1 MQQGEDMNN
10 DHYTIGIDAGGTKVA
25 YGLFDFDGKL
35 IDRFEHPSDPKAD
48 GPAFSDRMAETVEML
63 LEKNAI
69 SRQLL
74 DGVGVCMP
82 SYIMYDEGYIFLT
95 SALPKV
101 RDFYMRDYLRNKLHV
116 PVLLD
121 NDANAA
127 ALAEYRRGAGA
138 GKDLK
143 HMVYIAISTGIGSGI
158 IINRDLYRGS
168 YGFAGECGH
177 MLITPDEGIECG
189 CRNKGCFMSYAG
201 GRYIPMHL
209 KDRLHEGRRSILSG
223 IDETV
228 LSCRE
233 ILPAC
238 RENDPLAMEMLGQM
252 AHYIAVCVYNIYELL
267 NINTFVFGGG
277 LTSFGDLLFDRV
289 RGEFDR
295 YNHIKLPVTF
305 LTAQLKKD
313 FGIIGASEL
322 VRGN

>member
-1 MQQGEDMNN
+1 MKN
-10 DHYTIGIDAGGTKVA
+10 DHFTIGIDAGGTKVA
-25 YGLFDFDGKL
+25 YGLFDSAGEL
-35 IDRFEHPSDPKAD
+35 TDRFEHPSDLSAD
-48 GPAFSDRMAETVEML
+48 GPAFADRMAQTVEQL
-63 LEKNAI
+63 LEKNAVDR
-69 SRQLL
+69 SRL

-101 RDFYMRDYLRNKLHV
+101 QDFYMRDYLQEKIGV
-116 PVLLD
+116 PVRLD

-138 GKDLK
+138 GRGLK

-158 IINRDLYRGS
+158 IINSDLYRGS

-201 GRYIPMHL
+201 GRYVPMHL
-209 KDRLHEGRRSILSG
+209 KEQLRKGRPSILSK
-223 IDETV
+223 IDESV
-228 LSCRE
+228 LSCKY

-238 RENDPLAMEMLGQM
+238 REKDPLALEMLDQM

-277 LTSFGDLLFDRV
+277 LTAFGDLLMDRV
-289 RGEFDR
+289 REEFDR
-295 YNHIKLPVTF
+295 YNHVKLPVTF
-305 LTAQLKKD
+305 LTAALRQD

-322 VRGN
+322 VRLCTRRRGC

>member
-1 MQQGEDMNN
+1 
-10 DHYTIGIDAGGTKVA
+10 
-25 YGLFDFDGKL
+25 
-35 IDRFEHPSDPKAD
+35 
-48 GPAFSDRMAETVEML
+48 
-63 LEKNAI
+63 
-69 SRQLL
+69 
-74 DGVGVCMP
+74 
-82 SYIMYDEGYIFLT
+82 
-95 SALPKV
+95 
-101 RDFYMRDYLRNKLHV
+101 
-116 PVLLD
+116 
-121 NDANAA
+121 
-127 ALAEYRRGAGA
+127 
-138 GKDLK
+138 
-143 HMVYIAISTGIGSGI
+143 
-158 IINRDLYRGS
+158 
-168 YGFAGECGH
+168 
-177 MLITPDEGIECG
+177 
-189 CRNKGCFMSYAG
+189 
-201 GRYIPMHL
+201 MHL
-209 KDRLHEGRRSILSG
+209 KDRLHEGRRSILSS